1 MPLITLTIKP
11 LFFSTTPSFFHF
23 HPSFLFEIKPI
34 SYLTAFPFYLC
45 RFVKIFPLDLFLKL
59 SKVVLYSTFRTL
71 LFEVYRHCYNEHLL
85 SVAKRETEG
94 LWHIYSIILGFFH
107 RCESLTTFLEDE
119 KYCLH
124 FTNGET
130 EH

>member
-85 SVAKRETEG
+85 SVMK
-94 LWHIYSIILGFFH
+94 
-107 RCESLTTFLEDE
+107 
-119 KYCLH
+119 
-124 FTNGET
+124 GET
-130 EH
+130 EEQILIFGWAQLSPSIRYISQALLKLDLVIKFWPMKCE